1 MSGLLWIHATAKY
14 CFPPS
19 RNWENPQVPRHFS
32 CQSYAGGVYRL
43 VQEDKHSKG
52 TCYYWRGVYHNS
64 KTVAKHFK
72 CKKNYTC
79 IYYYNLKT
87 YAFTLSV
94 IYVHVQA
101 IIAWG
106 RRATSWHRFPV
117 LKASCACNIDLFY
130 FPTQYLIIKKS
141 KRY

>member
-19 RNWENPQVPRHFS
+19 RNWENPKVPRYFS
-32 CQSYAGGVYRL
+32 GQSYAGGVYRL

-52 TCYYWRGVYHNS
+52 KCYCEWRGVNHNS
-64 KTVAKHFK
+64 KTVA
-72 CKKNYTC
+72 N
-79 IYYYNLKT
+79 YNLKT